1 MLLLHFLSL
10 FTMTATATTNSN
22 SMPANYHLRRYQPAD
37 KDDCLSIFTESLLV
51 EWGELHHDGKY
62 KENAQRYVDSVVKDE
77 TSDFHNIEQVYFAKG
92 GHFWV
97 LVHNPETQDCEEV
110 VGMCGLE
117 VTSSNQVELRRMMV
131 RKGHQGQGIGSNIML
146 PAIFQMAKTIHNG
159 TMKKVFCSTP
169 EHGPDSANVR
179 FYKRNGFD
187 YMLNEDGSKKIDP
200 NIHNTP
206 IHEAFLEY
214 SL

>member
-1 MLLLHFLSL
+1 
-10 FTMTATATTNSN
+10 MTATASTNSN
-22 SMPANYHLRRYQPAD
+22 NMLSNYRLRRFQPAD
-37 KDDCLSIFTESLLV
+37 KDDCLSIFTDSLLV

-62 KENAQRYVDSVVKDE
+62 KENAQRYVDSVVKDK

-92 GHFWV
+92 GYFWV
-97 LVHNPETQDCEEV
+97 LVHKDTSTQKDKDKTKVQEREEV

-159 TMKKVFCSTP
+159 TIKKVFCSTP

-187 YMLNEDGSKKIDP
+187 YMLNEDGSKKKK
-200 NIHNTP
+200 
-206 IHEAFLEY
+206 
-214 SL
+214 